1 MFRKLSCHFKNI
13 VDSAQKWQPHFCL
26 HVQAKWVLLYLR
38 FYYITNTVRKNTLRQ
53 GHTVISTINLFL
65 FTRDATY
72 LHRYRDWLTQKSM
85 NKRNKSSFLL
95 SFLCLFKWI
104 QIKKNKLYLPGTGP
118 QTLGIISKMA
128 EQDGSS
134 KHNCLAKMQF
144 SIAIAV
150 FMFWPAKIRKM
161 KENVKISS
169 VYK

>member
-1 MFRKLSCHFKNI
+1 MKKLSMFRKLSCHFKNI

-26 HVQAKWVLLYLR
+26 HVQAKWVLLSLR

-85 NKRNKSSFLL
+85 NKRNKSSYLL

-104 QIKKNKLYLPGTGP
+104 QIKKINSTYQAQDRKLLELFPRWLSRMDL
-118 QTLGIISKMA
+118 QSIIVSLRCNLVL
-128 EQDGSS
+128 Q
-134 KHNCLAKMQF
+134 
-144 SIAIAV
+144 
-150 FMFWPAKIRKM
+150 
-161 KENVKISS
+161 
-169 VYK
+169 